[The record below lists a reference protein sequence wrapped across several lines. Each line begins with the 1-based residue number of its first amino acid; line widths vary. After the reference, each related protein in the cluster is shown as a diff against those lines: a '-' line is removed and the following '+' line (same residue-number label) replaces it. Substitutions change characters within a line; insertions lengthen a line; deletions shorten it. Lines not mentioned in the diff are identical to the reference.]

1 MGLHPFPTGSRDGLA
16 AQRDLS
22 ARAGGPAPSKMRQAH
37 HLLVLP
43 AEVEIEEVEL
53 LALSRFPATRW
64 EVAPASGADGLLAP
78 GLLRTSRHTTM
89 IGPYA
94 LPPSIAQQVSPHAD
108 DDEAGASFVM
118 DVSVPRER
126 GEAPEPGAPD
136 RDGIGAAFVAGL
148 PVREEDRVVRWLIA
162 AARRLGGAVVVDW
175 GDLDPAGPT
184 NAEHAPDVL
193 MPGGHGPDGYILCP
207 DPDALIDLT
216 VFSDVWLAPE
226 AGLMSVRAVA
236 PEARFAPGGRAW
248 EGPPDQL
255 AMVNPAADD
264 FDIAALTADVPPTGY
279 AIHIDLGAGDLIAIE
294 IGGEEVLPASLAGL
308 PWASDGALAYRVQ
321 WIPCDFTELEL
332 PDPSGSHRV
341 KREQAGRRVEAI
353 ARAIHHVVGGEIADQ
368 GDFLVNPEDL

>member
-43 AEVEIEEVEL
+43 VEVEIEEVEL
-53 LALSRFPATRW
+53 LALSRFPVTRW

-78 GLLRTSRHTTM
+78 GLLRTSRYTTM

-94 LPPSIAQQVSPHAD
+94 LPSSIAHEVSSSAD
-108 DDEAGASFVM
+108 DDGAGFVM

-126 GEAPEPGAPD
+126 GDAPEPGDPD
-136 RDGIGAAFVAGL
+136 RDGIGAAFGGGL

-175 GDLDPAGPT
+175 GEPNGAAAGAHEDAFPT
-184 NAEHAPDVL
+184 Q
-193 MPGGHGPDGYILCP
+193 GPDGFILCP

-216 VFSDVWLAPE
+216 VYSDVWLAPE
-226 AGLMSVRAVA
+226 AGLMSVRGVA
-236 PEARFAPGGRAW
+236 PEAQFAPSGHEWA
-248 EGPPDQL
+248 GPPDQL
-255 AMVNPAADD
+255 AASDPAADE
-264 FDIAALTADVPPTGY
+264 FDIAALTANVAPTGY
-279 AIHIDLGAGDLIAIE
+279 AIHLDLGARGLIAIE
-294 IGGEEVLPASLAGL
+294 IGGEDALPASLAGL

-332 PDPSGSHRV
+332 SDPPEAHRIV
-341 KREQAGRRVEAI
+341 RGEAGRLVDAI
-353 ARAIHHVVGGEIADQ
+353 ARAIHHAVGGEIADQ
-368 GDFLVNPEDL
+368 GEFLVNPEDL